1 MKHLTLIATLALS
14 SCLLSCRTAKTTTDT
29 TRDTTLSVTDT
40 TTTRTD
46 TSAVIQ
52 TETSAVHTELTT
64 ADTTLIEFV
73 DGGGTFTID
82 STGAVTLK
90 GIKTIRGHRHTS
102 LTADDTA
109 ASTTS
114 ATATHNERHNGLTA
128 DTSSHEHTRATVIP
142 PPRWYESALTRLTL
156 AVILALIL
164 YLLYRYLR
172 RRAKS

>member
-14 SCLLSCRTAKTTTDT
+14 ACLLSCRTAKTTTDT

-46 TSAVIQ
+46 TSTVMQA
-52 TETSAVHTELTT
+52 ETSTVHTAVTT
-64 ADTTLIEFV
+64 ADTALIEFV
-73 DGGGTFTID
+73 DGGGSLTID
-82 STGAVTLK
+82 STGAVSLK
-90 GIKTIRGHRHTS
+90 GIKTIHGHRHTS

-109 ASTTS
+109 TRSTS
-114 ATATHNERHNGLTA
+114 ATATRHERHNGLTA
-128 DTSSHEHTRATVIP
+128 DSTDHERTKVTVTP
-142 PPRWYESALTRLTL
+142 PPRWYDSALTRLTL
-156 AVILALIL
+156 AAALALIL

>member
-1 MKHLTLIATLALS
+1 MKHLTLIAVLTLS
-14 SCLLSCRTAKTTTDT
+14 VCLLSCRTAKTTTDT
-29 TRDTTLSVTDT
+29 TRDSTLSYIDT
-40 TTTRTD
+40 TVTRTD
-46 TSAVIQ
+46 TAAAMKAD
-52 TETSAVHTELTT
+52 TSAVHTELTT
-64 ADTTLIEFV
+64 ADTALIEFV
-73 DGGGTFTID
+73 DGGGTLTVD
-82 STGAVTLK
+82 SAGNVTLEGVK
-90 GIKTIRGHRHTS
+90 SIRGHRHS
-102 LTADDTA
+102 ALTADGTA

-156 AVILALIL
+156 AAILALIL